1 MPDKICGILFLE
13 TFQWAQ
19 LEDFDRVLK
28 HAPRGLVLR
37 AKPFTVAE
45 HGIWRL
51 GRSVLELSEV
61 PARVAFGDL
70 MTRLLW
76 GALVE

>member
-1 MPDKICGILFLE
+1 M
-13 TFQWAQ
+13 AQ
-19 LEDFDRVLK
+19 LKDFDQVLK
-28 HAPRGLVLR
+28 HDAPRGLVLR
-37 AKPFTVAE
+37 AKPFTAAE

-51 GRSVLELSEV
+51 GRSVLELSEE